1 MRRIL
6 KNWNFKKHLALITTF
21 YTVLFAAAN
30 AIMLMTNCKKSEK
43 EVETGAK
50 WMKYISPEE
59 QKKAVAASY
68 VMEPSKATK
77 LVNGI
82 IGACFLVDMAAYP
95 VIKKLSKRI

>member
-6 KNWNFKKHLALITTF
+6 KNWNFKKHLALITTL
-21 YTVLFAAAN
+21 YTVIFTAAN
-30 AIMLMTNCKKSEK
+30 AIMLTTNCKKSEK
-43 EVETGAK
+43 DIEKGGK

-77 LVNGI
+77 VVNGV